1 MRNTIIMLLAIS
13 AIMLIIGYINAAD
26 IEACINKGN
35 SEELCNRTFNR

>member
-1 MRNTIIMLLAIS
+1 MRDTMIMLAAVA

-26 IEACINKGN
+26 IENCMKKGN